1 MFTRKHNKVP
11 LVDGEPTNVQ
21 KLPFVLSYVSPIFP
35 NGEPIRRKFGN
46 KAIGFESKEARD
58 MCQRR
63 YALDHPTELQNYND
77 SYFLFY

>member
-35 NGEPIRRKFGN
+35 AAYLTQKTLINE
-46 KAIGFESKEARD
+46 E
-58 MCQRR
+58 
-63 YALDHPTELQNYND
+63 
-77 SYFLFY
+77 